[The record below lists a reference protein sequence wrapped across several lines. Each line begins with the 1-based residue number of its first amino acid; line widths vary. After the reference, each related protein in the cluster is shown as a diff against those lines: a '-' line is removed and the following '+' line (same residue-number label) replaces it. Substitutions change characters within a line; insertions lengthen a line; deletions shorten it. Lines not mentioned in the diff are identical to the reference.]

1 MSSNSIK
8 LQKLYIAF
16 FGRPCDPSGMRY
28 WLTKLESET
37 QLIDVAESFS
47 TQVEYTHGL
56 TSENSVE
63 FQVNQ
68 IYLNLFAR
76 KADFDSLNSWSLK
89 LKKGELKLYDMTI
102 IKGSFF
108 DNRIS
113 LRVKPLSNDIKALRE
128 MYLDVDIANSS
139 FVAYK
144 E

>member
-1 MSSNSIK
+1 MNHLKVKDQDHLYRDVNTGAIINTDRSS
-8 LQKLYIAF
+8 
-16 FGRPCDPSGMRY
+16 
-28 WLTKLESET
+28 
-37 QLIDVAESFS
+37 
-47 TQVEYTHGL
+47 
-56 TSENSVE
+56 
-63 FQVNQ
+63 
-68 IYLNLFAR
+68 FAKY
-76 KADFDSLNSWSLK
+76 KASRNKQRSMEHELDYV
-89 LKKGELKLYDMTI
+89 KGELKLYDLTI